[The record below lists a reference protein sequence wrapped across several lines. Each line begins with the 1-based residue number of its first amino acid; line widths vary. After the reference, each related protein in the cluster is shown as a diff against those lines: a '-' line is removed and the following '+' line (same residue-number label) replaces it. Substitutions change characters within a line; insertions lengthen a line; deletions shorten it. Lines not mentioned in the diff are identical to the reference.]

1 MDQSSLLGGREAM
14 TTLRKKWGWRFSLVA
29 LLPLAGCSMYEAGT
43 FNTFAEPIATTNV
56 TLNAIRDHIVAK
68 DVWQTVQ
75 ASEPGQEYSQDYAE
89 GFKCGYADF
98 LRDGG
103 ITIPPAMPPY
113 RYWGRRYEYPEG
125 RAAVDDWY
133 AGYQRGAKLAHDS
146 PLRELAVVPTIA
158 ILPPS
163 KDTVRIADVDY
174 SGTKAN
180 DSAKILGNP
189 TQATPAPAPSK

>member
-14 TTLRKKWGWRFSLVA
+14 TTLGKKLGWRLSLLA
-29 LLPLAGCSMYEAGT
+29 LLPLAGCSMYEAGG
-43 FNTFAEPIATTNV
+43 FNTVQEPIATTNM
-56 TLNAIRDHIVAK
+56 TLNSIRDHLVAK

-75 ASEPGQEYSQDYAE
+75 DCEPGQQYSLDYGE
-89 GFKCGYADF
+89 GFKCGYATY
-98 LRDGG
+98 LKDGG

-113 RYWGRRYEYPEG
+113 RYWGRKYEYPEG

-158 ILPPS
+158 GLPPS

-174 SGTKAN
+174 TGTKA
-180 DSAKILGNP
+180 DPAAKTLGDP
-189 TQATPAPAPSK
+189 ATGPQPSK